1 MREGTAWGTGASDS
15 EPWGMATRG
24 GSGGGVSMRLRGRAA
39 RSRKISR
46 RTSRGV
52 QKIDIVFAEGR
63 AWACSWVGGP
73 GDSRPAQKGRRPAG
87 GTTRRR
93 ARRRAGLALGGS
105 VSGSD
110 IRTGSP
116 RGTPYG
122 PYRLSGSAFR
132 RFRLPRIAR
141 DPDSYPALRGLRD
154 SVAPR
159 RARTGAR
166 ARGARLGVVKPV
178 RTRRRF

>member
-1 MREGTAWGTGASDS
+1 MGDGCKRLRAMGNGDEGGK
-15 EPWGMATRG
+15 RG
-24 GSGGGVSMRLRGRAA
+24 GGAMRLRGRAA

-63 AWACSWVGGP
+63 AWACSWVEGP

-132 RFRLPRIAR
+132 RFRLPRFAR

-159 RARTGAR
+159 RARAR
-166 ARGARLGVVKPV
+166 ARRPGRHARP
-178 RTRRRF
+178 RRPARASRRRR

>member
-1 MREGTAWGTGASDS
+1 MQ
-15 EPWGMATRG
+15 ATQSHGEWRRG
-24 GSGGGVSMRLRGRAA
+24 GEAGGGAMRLRGRAA

-63 AWACSWVGGP
+63 AWACSWVEGP

-110 IRTGSP
+110 LRTGSP
-116 RGTPYG
+116 EAVHRT
-122 PYRLSGSAFR
+122 
-132 RFRLPRIAR
+132 
-141 DPDSYPALRGLRD
+141 
-154 SVAPR
+154 
-159 RARTGAR
+159 ARTGCPAPR
-166 ARGARLGVVKPV
+166 SDDSDFRGSRVIRI
-178 RTRRRF
+178 RTRRSAVSATPSGAGPGAAGAPAAPPARASRRRR

>member
-1 MREGTAWGTGASDS
+1 MQ
-15 EPWGMATRG
+15 ATQSHGEWRRG
-24 GSGGGVSMRLRGRAA
+24 GEAGGGAMRLRGRAA

-63 AWACSWVGGP
+63 AWACSWVEGP

-110 IRTGSP
+110 LRTGSP

-132 RFRLPRIAR
+132 RFRLPRFAR

-154 SVAPR
+154 SVGRGPGR
-159 RARTGAR
+159 GGGPGRAAR
-166 ARGARLGVVKPV
+166 ARVSSASLSAV
-178 RTRRRF
+178 RMF